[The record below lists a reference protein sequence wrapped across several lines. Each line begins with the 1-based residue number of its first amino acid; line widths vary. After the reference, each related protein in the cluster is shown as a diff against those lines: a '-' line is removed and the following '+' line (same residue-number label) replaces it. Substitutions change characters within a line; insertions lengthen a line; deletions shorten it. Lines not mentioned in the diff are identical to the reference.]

1 MIEATKRI
9 GGLSFGDILKHPRCA
24 DPISVKERFSKK
36 AVNAMK
42 ETLLG
47 VPEEEKKAMS
57 EKAVAELNE
66 FDDAYEIM
74 KPHYIPG
81 MYY

>member
-1 MIEATKRI
+1 M
-9 GGLSFGDILKHPRCA
+9 
-24 DPISVKERFSKK
+24 SVKERFSKK

-47 VPEEEKKAMS
+47 VPDEEKKALS
-57 EKAVAELNE
+57 EKAVADLKE

-81 MYY
+81 MYCYTKRCFLQPLRVIDSLIGPFSK

>member
-1 MIEATKRI
+1 
-9 GGLSFGDILKHPRCA
+9 
-24 DPISVKERFSKK
+24 
-36 AVNAMK
+36 MK

-47 VPEEEKKAMS
+47 VPDEEKKALS
-57 EKAVAELNE
+57 EKAVADLKE

-81 MYY
+81 MYCYTK